1 MALKVI
7 MTGLKSLGLYTKFY
21 NIDRSN
27 IFNNKILEKIRDHRK
42 GSLSEERS

>member
-1 MALKVI
+1 MPLIEDGMTKFWKDYVDYMALKVI

-27 IFNNKILEKIRDHRK
+27 
-42 GSLSEERS
+42 